1 MASHI
6 GKLPIAIPAGVEV
19 KIEGQNF
26 SAKGAKGS
34 DSYVVPEG
42 ITAAVEGNEIVLTA
56 ADDLRPTRAKHGLA
70 RSIMAGMV
78 KGVHDGYS
86 KTLEI
91 VGTGYRAVAK
101 GQGIEFF
108 LGYSHTITV
117 NPPEGITLKVTDANH
132 VVVEGTDKQVVGQ
145 VAANTASCAL
155 RNPTRARASST
166 PMNAS
171 CARLERLVSDMSVA
185 ILGKGKKVALKRRH
199 ARIRKRIS
207 GTPERPRLVVT
218 RSNRHMVAQVVD
230 DTKGITLVSASTLQ
244 ADFAGFEGTK
254 TEAAKKVGELIAEK
268 AKAAGITAVVFDRG
282 GNKYTG
288 RVAAVADG
296 AREGGL
302 AL

>member
-78 KGVHDGYS
+78 KG
-86 KTLEI
+86 
-91 VGTGYRAVAK
+91 
-101 GQGIEFF
+101 IEFF

-145 VAANTASCAL
+145 VAANIRKL
-155 RNPTRARASST
+155 RAPE
-166 PMNAS
+166 PYK
-171 CARLERLVSDMSVA
+171 
-185 ILGKGKKVALKRRH
+185 GKGIKYSDE
-199 ARIRKRIS
+199 RILRK
-207 GTPERPRLVVT
+207 
-218 RSNRHMVAQVVD
+218 
-230 DTKGITLVSASTLQ
+230 
-244 ADFAGFEGTK
+244 AG
-254 TEAAKKVGELIAEK
+254 K
-268 AKAAGITAVVFDRG
+268 AGK
-282 GNKYTG
+282 
-288 RVAAVADG
+288 
-296 AREGGL
+296 
-302 AL
+302 

>member
-6 GKLPIAIPAGVEV
+6 GKLPVTIPAGVEV
-19 KIEGQNF
+19 KIDGQSF
-26 SAKGAKGS
+26 TAKGAKGT
-34 DSYVVPEG
+34 DSYEIPEG
-42 ITAAVEGNEIVLTA
+42 ITAQVEGNEIILVP

-70 RSIMAGMV
+70 RSIVASMV
-78 KGVHDGYS
+78 KGVHEGYA
-86 KTLEI
+86 KTLDI
-91 VGTGYRAVAK
+91 IGTGYRAQAK
-101 GQGIEFF
+101 GKGIEFS

-117 NPPEGITLKVTDANH
+117 EPPEGIEFELPNPNQVIVK
-132 VVVEGTDKQVVGQ
+132 GIDKQAVGQ
-145 VAANTASCAL
+145 CAANIRKL
-155 RNPTRARASST
+155 RAPEPYKARASST

-268 AKAAGITAVVFDRG
+268 AKLPASPQSCSTAWQQVHRS
-282 GNKYTG
+282 
-288 RVAAVADG
+288 R
-296 AREGGL
+296 RSRC
-302 AL
+302 